1 MSEEAIWHVLQLTVT
16 IVAAHVARN
25 QVASD
30 ALPSLIQSVYRSLAS
45 AGDVTAVTAALVPA
59 VPVKQSVFADYLVCL
74 EDGKKLKTL
83 KRHLR
88 TRYGMTPEQY
98 HAKWGLPA
106 RYPMVAPSYAA
117 SRSALA
123 RESGLGHKRAAE
135 PVVTLPPQR
144 RAKSS
149 KR

>member
-1 MSEEAIWHVLQLTVT
+1 MSEEASRHILQLTAT

-25 QVASD
+25 EVASD

-45 AGDVTAVTAALVPA
+45 LGNVEAVPAALVPA

-88 TRYGMTPEQY
+88 TRHGMTPEQY
-98 HAKWGLPA
+98 RAKWGLPA
-106 RYPMVAPSYAA
+106 HYPMVAPGYAA

-123 RESGLGHKRAAE
+123 RQSGLGHKPAAE
-135 PVVTLPPQR
+135 PVVTVPPKR
-144 RAKSS
+144 RAKGL